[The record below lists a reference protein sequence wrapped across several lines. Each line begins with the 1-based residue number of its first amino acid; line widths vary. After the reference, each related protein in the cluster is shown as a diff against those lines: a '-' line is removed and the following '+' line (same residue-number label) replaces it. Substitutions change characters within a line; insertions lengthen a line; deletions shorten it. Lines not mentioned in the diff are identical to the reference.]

1 MKTFGR
7 LAAAATTLATLVARP
22 AAALAQEFEKV
33 RGPAADEVPAG
44 PFVGI
49 AYGFIWIAILTYVVS
64 IARGVVRLRG
74 ELDEVRRKVDRA
86 NAPVGKPERRRWG
99 LASSLGAA

>member
-1 MKTFGR
+1 MNPHMKTSGR
-7 LAAAATTLATLVARP
+7 LAGALTALATLVALP

-49 AYGFIWIAILTYVVS
+49 AYGFIWVAILTYVVS
-64 IARGVVRLRG
+64 VARGVVRLRG
-74 ELDEVRRKVDRA
+74 ELDEVRRRIDRA
-86 NAPVGKPERRRWG
+86 NAPAGKP
-99 LASSLGAA
+99 